1 MDLVFVLEEIGTG
14 TGLCLQW
21 SGLDLVITYRWHH
34 PLNHDLPVLF
44 CSALLYLI
52 ILSRLDTGCII
63 LNSNRVNS
71 LPPPLTRT
79 SQRLTCIRPRL
90 DLFRTIITLA
100 SRSIHSRLVPPAY
113 SVIAA
118 AYSDKT

>member
-1 MDLVFVLEEIGTG
+1 MDLVFVLGEIGTG

-21 SGLDLVITYRWHH
+21 SGSDLVITYRWHH

-71 LPPPLTRT
+71 LPPL
-79 SQRLTCIRPRL
+79 LL
-90 DLFRTIITLA
+90 
-100 SRSIHSRLVPPAY
+100 
-113 SVIAA
+113 
-118 AYSDKT
+118 